1 MLDESDLIKY
11 ENHVNNLNNEKE
23 KRFNLLKK
31 FNENIRK
38 ISEENHLE
46 IDIKSSLYQ
55 FKFIDEESF
64 QNYEIDSSSM
74 EQYRKSMDRVNFFLH
89 KIKQLKYLLFFL

>member
-11 ENHVNNLNNEKE
+11 ENHVNNLNNEIE

-31 FNENIRK
+31 FNENICK

-74 EQYRKSMDRVNFFLH
+74 EKYRKSMDRVNSFLH
-89 KIKQLKYLLFFL
+89 RIK